1 MKLAEALAP
10 IPVRHHYNHYDE
22 NDEAANSILSAN
34 DYAPNRQPMGQNHQV
49 ATPAP
54 TPPPSPKPKKQQYQT
69 DQTKPFL
76 FPFSSHSRIS
86 KTLVPYAIDEADQLY
101 AKHMHVSLALFQMW
115 RTREDFILDES
126 GLKEMP
132 RYDNVDAAL
141 RRFSVINSSTAVV
154 EEDDD
159 TVETLPDLKRL
170 EEAIAQSEKI
180 TRVAEASGNRTEI
193 RKAQE
198 RKGDLQRL
206 RRAEII
212 YVSPRPSVMGL
223 VGKTVNNICSQ
234 SASLPILPTWSL
246 ILLKFLLAVIGVNNA
261 NPMGAGITLQHLDF
275 VDQLFNPR
283 VSDPQP
289 PVMSQSLEETDAL
302 RHREIMTKALGAL
315 ILLLLK
321 WFKMSRESYWGK
333 IKRVSVPYVDFPD
346 IMKFHHLG
354 HTLLDSNC
362 LLLCLRLLG
371 LQDVSTY
378 VITKNE
384 IPERK

>member
-10 IPVRHHYNHYDE
+10 IPVRHHYNHYDDI
-22 NDEAANSILSAN
+22 DEASNSILAAN
-34 DYAPNRQPMGQNHQV
+34 DYGPSRQPMGQNHQV

-69 DQTKPFL
+69 DQTKPFI
-76 FPFSSHSRIS
+76 FPFSSHSRLS

-141 RRFSVINSSTAVV
+141 RRYSVINPSTTVV
-154 EEDDD
+154 EDDDDD

-170 EEAIAQSEKI
+170 EEAIAQSEK
-180 TRVAEASGNRTEI
+180 VAKAAEASGNRMEI

-198 RKGDLQRL
+198 RKEDLRRL
-206 RRAEII
+206 RRVEII
-212 YVSPRPSVMGL
+212 YVSPPSFVRW
-223 VGKTVNNICSQ
+223 VGKMVNNICSQ

-261 NPMGAGITLQHLDF
+261 NPMGAGIIPQHLDV
-275 VDQLFNPR
+275 VDQLFNPMYQTR
-283 VSDPQP
+283 NPR
-289 PVMSQSLEETDAL
+289 LC
-302 RHREIMTKALGAL
+302 RNH
-315 ILLLLK
+315 
-321 WFKMSRESYWGK
+321 SRKPMRYAIEK
-333 IKRVSVPYVDFPD
+333 
-346 IMKFHHLG
+346 L
-354 HTLLDSNC
+354 
-362 LLLCLRLLG
+362 
-371 LQDVSTY
+371 
-378 VITKNE
+378 
-384 IPERK
+384 